1 MRKTIFLSFIIL
13 VIAGILMISF
23 FQKIENFFL
32 YHPHQSL
39 ESNPE
44 GLSIKYE
51 NVQFTA
57 KDNTKLHGWFFPPSS
72 SDNSVILWAHGNA
85 GNISHRIENILLMR
99 KNLDVGVFIFDYRG
113 YGLSEGKPNEKGLYA
128 DMEGAYLWLSKRIP
142 ENRIVLFGRSLGAA
156 IATKLSIEKRSSQS
170 LILESPFENTI
181 EMGKRIFPFL
191 PLRWLMKQKFDTKAI
206 IHSVEIPL
214 LLLHGD
220 KDTIVPFQQGKNLFD
235 LASEPKQFFQI
246 KGANHNDTFS
256 IGGKRYWQIW
266 KQFLM
271 KTKKT
276 NQE

>member
-1 MRKTIFLSFIIL
+1 MT
-13 VIAGILMISF
+13 SF
-23 FQKIENFFL
+23 FEKIENFFL

-39 ESNPE
+39 DSSPD
-44 GLSIKYE
+44 GLNIKYE
-51 NVQFTA
+51 DVKFNA

-72 SDNSVILWAHGNA
+72 PNNSVILWAHGNA

-99 KNLDVGVFIFDYRG
+99 KYLDVGVFIFDYRG

-156 IATKLSIEKRSSQS
+156 IATKLSIEKGSSQS

-191 PLRWLMKQKFDTKAI
+191 PLRWLIKQKFNTRAI
-206 IHSVEIPL
+206 IHSVKIPL
-214 LLLHGD
+214 LILHGD
-220 KDTIVPFQQGKNLFD
+220 KDTIVPFQQGKNLFN

-256 IGGKRYWQIW
+256 IAGKRYWEIW
-266 KQFLM
+266 KLFLM
-271 KTKKT
+271 KTKRT

>member
-51 NVQFTA
+51 NVKFTA